1 MSPMLRQ
8 QIGAREFLTD
18 CGLFKMKLL
27 VKTAILIGLVLANSA
42 WGDRVKDLTSVAGVR
57 PNQLIGYGLVV
68 GLSGTGDRDKIS
80 FTAQSL
86 KTVLERL
93 GVEVD
98 GPISN
103 YDLYQRG
110 VASLAYDKTKLDN
123 VASVVVTATIPPF
136 AKPGQLMDVNVAA
149 IGLASSL
156 RGGNLILTELRGVD
170 GEIYALAQ
178 GPLTVS
184 GVEVSAEGSEIQIG
198 VPTAGRI
205 PSGAIVEKEIPS
217 SFSESEYIVLNNH
230 LNDFTTANAIVEAI
244 NNQFGEQTAR
254 ALDGTSVA
262 VLAPQNPSQ
271 RVSFISMIE
280 NLEVIPGEPQAR
292 VVVNSRTGTVVIS
305 RTVRVTAAA
314 VTHGQLT
321 VKVSATNEVSQPDPL
336 IVGQGPAGET
346 VPFANAEIS
355 VSEEARPMFVF
366 QPGVNLREIVDAV
379 NQVGATPSSL
389 IAKLDALKSSGS
401 LRAEWVVL

>member
-1 MSPMLRQ
+1 MWQLPT
-8 QIGAREFLTD
+8 GARECSTSY
-18 CGLFKMKLL
+18 GLSKMKIL
-27 VKTAILIGLVLANSA
+27 KAIIAVFLILNAPTSFS
-42 WGDRVKDLTSVAGVR
+42 DRVKDLTSVAGVR
-57 PNQLIGYGLVV
+57 SNQLIGYGLVV

-93 GVEVD
+93 GVDVD

-136 AKPGQLMDVNVAA
+136 AKPGQVMDVNVAA

-156 RGGNLILTELRGVD
+156 RGGSLILTELRGVD

-184 GVEVSAEGSEIQIG
+184 GVEVSAAGSEVQIG

-205 PSGAIVEKEIPS
+205 PSGAIVEREIPS
-217 SFSESEYIVLNNH
+217 SFSNSEHIVLNNH
-230 LNDFTTANAIVEAI
+230 QSDFTTANAIAEAI
-244 NNQFGEQTAR
+244 NEEFGERTAQ

-262 VLAPQNPSQ
+262 VLAPIDPSQ
-271 RVSFISMIE
+271 RVAFLSMIE
-280 NLEVIPGEPQAR
+280 NLEVVPGEPQAR

-321 VKVSATNEVSQPDPL
+321 VRVSATNEVSQPGAAV
-336 IVGQGPAGET
+336 VGRGPAGET
-346 VPFANAEIS
+346 MPFTNAEVS
-355 VSEEARPMFVF
+355 VSEESRPMFVF

-389 IAKLDALKSSGS
+389 IAILDALKSSGS
-401 LRAEWVVL
+401 LRAELVVL